1 MHLRSITLRGFKS
14 FADRTT
20 LELEPGLVGIV
31 GPNGAGKSNL
41 IDALMWSLGTLS
53 ARTLRAEKMEDV
65 IFTGTEERKALGMAN
80 VVLTFDNSDGT
91 FPLSFSEVQVG
102 RTLFRDGASDY
113 SINGTTCRL
122 LDVQEL
128 LAEAGLGRELHAVV
142 AQGQVDDIVQSRPD
156 ELRAYIEEAAGISK
170 HRRRKERAL
179 RKIEQVST
187 DIDRVADLA
196 NELRRQLR
204 PLRAQAEQARRHT
217 EITERLREIRI
228 RRLVGELELLD
239 LDRKR
244 AMASREGASETLADL
259 RSQLETKRE
268 RRLDAERR
276 LDGSRRASS
285 AMRKGL
291 EHLRSAQAS
300 TLRGVIVLR
309 ERAHAQP
316 DIRRRDAITSKLAEL
331 DAQETEVRDALTQTA
346 AGLGERDG
354 LLAAARKRSDEVR
367 LQIAGDDQRVADIR
381 AELTKVDAEAR
392 ASEQAEITAR
402 AEASASTER
411 VDRSG
416 SEMGRLTDQ
425 ANAVRR
431 EIEEL
436 DAAEGR
442 VSMTVDRLEGERRD
456 ATSHLDEADK
466 RLRALESEHAV
477 LQGRAES
484 LRVAQE
490 IAGERRKGAEAMLE
504 SHRDELD
511 ARGVLGEL
519 IRVPSGLEAAVEA
532 ILGPLLDALVVS
544 GAKVSDAVS
553 KAEADQSD
561 LLVVPTLPPLEPAS
575 SISVARP
582 LAQLIDGPAWL
593 RGTIDVLCEH
603 TYVCNEAAEAR
614 ALSAQHPDKTFVT
627 NAGRVLRARGASRP
641 AVQRQEPRLALSSA
655 LSQTETS
662 LQRVDAERQRFAAEH
677 ERYRKQVEG
686 LDGELHEARAEL
698 AEIEGRIAASADRL
712 REIEASERAT
722 SLERDLA
729 STNRDERLRRAEE
742 ASQARRELI
751 ERRTELRA
759 SEQELAQ
766 SLLDTRGTLD
776 VMEEEIR
783 QHESARTEMLT
794 LRASLEERLRG
805 LSASR
810 DELARERA
818 DVEAGP
824 TNPADLKRGEE
835 TLQSLDA
842 FVSNAEKR
850 VRDLMDEEE
859 KVETELRDLVEET
872 SRLEVQV
879 ASLEPRSLHASE
891 EIARLDV
898 RIEEIGSKLAHE
910 FDIPPSRAREEFPPD
925 GEPDLLLEEERRLDR
940 ELRRMGPVNPLAARE
955 IASLDE
961 RREFLETQLED
972 LRKSRAD
979 LMKVVRAADTE
990 MRTLLVR
997 AAEDANEAFQDVIG
1011 LLFPEGGGRIQLT
1024 GADDPLEAGVEISVR
1039 LGRKGHRRLSFLS
1052 GGEKALAGLGF
1063 LFSLHLA
1070 RPTPFLVLD
1079 EVDAPLDDANLGR
1092 FLRLLDSLRA
1102 KTQVI
1107 VITHQKRTMERA
1119 DTLIGV
1125 TLNPD
1130 GTSRVITQRLREH
1143 DEHVT
1148 GSDEPAPIQQTLGT
1162 S

>member
-14 FADRTT
+14 FADRTQ

-53 ARTLRAEKMEDV
+53 ARTLRADKMEDV
-65 IFTGTEERKALGMAN
+65 IFTGTELRKALGMAN

-113 SINGTTCRL
+113 SINGSSCRL

-142 AQGQVDDIVQSRPD
+142 AQGQVDDIVQSRPE

-196 NELRRQLR
+196 GELRRQLR
-204 PLRAQAEQARRHT
+204 PLRAQAEQARRHM
-217 EITERLREIRI
+217 EITERLRELRI
-228 RRLVGELELLD
+228 RKLVGELEVLD
-239 LDRKR
+239 LERKR
-244 AMASREGASETLADL
+244 AMSSREGASEALSDL
-259 RSQLETKRE
+259 RSQLDAKRSS
-268 RRLDAERR
+268 RLDAEHR
-276 LDGSRRASS
+276 LDASRRASS
-285 AMRKGL
+285 GMRKGL

-316 DIRRRDAITSKLAEL
+316 DIRRRDAITSKLQDL
-331 DAQETEVRDALTQTA
+331 DAQESDVRSSLTDVAT
-346 AGLGERDG
+346 GLGERDG
-354 LLAAARKRSDEVR
+354 LLSAARKRSDEVR
-367 LQIAGDDQRVADIR
+367 LQISGDDQRVADVR
-381 AELTKVDAEAR
+381 SELTKIDAEAR
-392 ASEQAEITAR
+392 AAEQSEITAR

-416 SEMGRLTDQ
+416 SEIGRLSDQ
-425 ANAVRR
+425 GNAVRR

-436 DAAEGR
+436 DAADGR
-442 VSMTVDRLEGERRD
+442 VSMTVDRLEAERRE

-490 IAGERRKGAEAMLE
+490 LASQGRKGAESMLAD
-504 SHRDELD
+504 HADELG

-553 KAEADQSD
+553 RAEADASD
-561 LLVVPTLPPLEPAS
+561 VLVVPTLPAADPVAA
-575 SISVARP
+575 ISVARP
-582 LAQLIDGPAWL
+582 LGQLIDGPSWL
-593 RGTIDVLCEH
+593 RGTIDVLCEN
-603 TYVCNEAAEAR
+603 TYLCNEAAEAR

-627 NAGRVLRARGASRP
+627 TAGRVLRGRGASRP
-641 AVQRQEPRLALSSA
+641 ALKRQEPRLALETA
-655 LSQTETS
+655 LDKTESS
-662 LQRVDAERQRFAAEH
+662 LQRVDAERQRNAGEF
-677 ERYRKQVEG
+677 ERFRKQVES
-686 LDGELHEARAEL
+686 LDIELNAARAEL

-742 ASQARRELI
+742 SSHARKELI
-751 ERRTELRA
+751 ERRTELRT
-759 SEQELAQ
+759 SEQEIAQ
-766 SLLDTRGTLD
+766 KLLEARSVLEGVDAEMR
-776 VMEEEIR
+776 E
-783 QHESARTEMLT
+783 HEAARTELLT

-805 LSASR
+805 VSEIR
-810 DELARERA
+810 DELSRERA

-824 TNPADLKRGEE
+824 TNPADLKRAEE
-835 TLQSLDA
+835 ALQALDA
-842 FVSNAEKR
+842 FVSNSEKR
-850 VRDLMDEEE
+850 VRELMDDEEH
-859 KVETELRDLVEET
+859 VEAELRELVDDT

-898 RIEEIGSKLAHE
+898 RLEEIGSRLAHE
-910 FDIPPSRAREEFPPD
+910 FDIPPSRAREEFPPS
-925 GEPDLLLEEERRLDR
+925 GEPEALAAEEARLDR

-972 LRKSRAD
+972 LRSSRRD
-979 LMKVVRAADTE
+979 LMKVVRAADVE
-990 MRTLLVR
+990 MRQLLVR
-997 AAEDANEAFQDVIG
+997 AAEDANAAFQDVVG

-1092 FLRLLDSLRA
+1092 FLRLLDSLRTR
-1102 KTQVI
+1102 TQVI

-1130 GTSRVITQRLREH
+1130 GTSRVVTQRLREH
-1143 DEHVT
+1143 AEHVT
-1148 GSDEPAPIQQTLGT
+1148 SDEDHAAFQAPRI
-1162 S
+1162 